1 MRKQVNFSKEGIIV
15 IFGVILYLQNWLI
28 TQNEVWGYMDELVAV
43 IFLMYYFFSN
53 RILKKDVILIILAMI
68 TILSGISFNLIFGI
82 QTYWLAITEDILSLY
97 KFLFVYLGMKTYLEK
112 KGVRVDRILKI
123 VCPILKIYL
132 IVLFIFTI
140 ANLVTNIEMS
150 SEVRYGLKN
159 FAFIYGTPGHIINQM
174 TYSILLLYGEREYI
188 GRKNTLFIGL
198 TLLVMLAT
206 LKTRAIILTFLFL
219 ALYYFFAI
227 KKKKRIGLEISTVII
242 AIVLLGISQFEYY
255 FLSEGAPR
263 QMFVAG
269 AVKLVKEYFPF
280 GTGFATYGSS
290 AAADFYSP
298 LYYLLGFSNRWGMT
312 ETNQL
317 FLNDNYLPMIFG
329 EFGIV
334 VALLFLLL
342 IYIYCKRI
350 IKASKETNSINIR
363 LITYFFIGDIVLS
376 SIQSSYLAHYSIV
389 TLSFFYFLLFY
400 RNRKM
405 AKK

>member
-1 MRKQVNFSKEGIIV
+1 
-15 IFGVILYLQNWLI
+15 
-28 TQNEVWGYMDELVAV
+28 
-43 IFLMYYFFSN
+43 
-53 RILKKDVILIILAMI
+53 
-68 TILSGISFNLIFGI
+68 
-82 QTYWLAITEDILSLY
+82 
-97 KFLFVYLGMKTYLEK
+97 

-227 KKKKRIGLEISTVII
+227 KKKKRIGLEISTVVI

-405 AKK
+405 AEK

>member
-1 MRKQVNFSKEGIIV
+1 MGKQANFSKEWVFV

-28 TQNEVWGYMDELVAV
+28 TQNEVWGYMDELVAI

-53 RILKKDVILIILAMI
+53 RILKKDAILIILVII

-174 TYSILLLYGEREYI
+174 TYSILLLYGERQHI
-188 GRKNTLFIGL
+188 GRKNTLFIGISL
-198 TLLVMLAT
+198 FVMLAT

-227 KKKKRIGLEISTVII
+227 KKKKRIGLEISTVVI

-263 QMFVAG
+263 QMFVSG

-342 IYIYCKRI
+342 IYIP
-350 IKASKETNSINIR
+350 E
-363 LITYFFIGDIVLS
+363 
-376 SIQSSYLAHYSIV
+376 
-389 TLSFFYFLLFY
+389 
-400 RNRKM
+400 
-405 AKK
+405 

>member
-53 RILKKDVILIILAMI
+53 RILKKDVILIILAVI

-227 KKKKRIGLEISTVII
+227 
-242 AIVLLGISQFEYY
+242 
-255 FLSEGAPR
+255 
-263 QMFVAG
+263 
-269 AVKLVKEYFPF
+269 
-280 GTGFATYGSS
+280 
-290 AAADFYSP
+290 
-298 LYYLLGFSNRWGMT
+298 
-312 ETNQL
+312 
-317 FLNDNYLPMIFG
+317 
-329 EFGIV
+329 
-334 VALLFLLL
+334 
-342 IYIYCKRI
+342 
-350 IKASKETNSINIR
+350 
-363 LITYFFIGDIVLS
+363 
-376 SIQSSYLAHYSIV
+376 
-389 TLSFFYFLLFY
+389 
-400 RNRKM
+400 
-405 AKK
+405 